1 MLMQDRRIVCPKL
14 LIGPEI
20 VSDAPDGT
28 PTVGGSSGTLFGSVW
43 R

>member
-1 MLMQDRRIVCPKL
+1 MLTQDRCTVCPEL
-14 LIGPEI
+14 LIGSEI

-28 PTVGGSSGTLFGSVW
+28 PMVHGSSGTLFGSVW